1 MHIRILG
8 SRGWCL
14 PWSRISPSVSLDAC
28 TYFNLLFAAAAALS
42 FAMANGPPPLP
53 LLPMHSLAR
62 CPMPPLPNLT
72 YIPPSLERDSVA
84 PLAAKRRPHPT
95 DPLLFLRECPCVRT
109 CSSVCPVRPP
119 VSWAGER
126 DDVVV
131 TALFSSAA
139 RFRRLPLLPF
149 KSNRRSDRGKWIIL
163 GLKITQMM
171 PIMENYV

>member
-1 MHIRILG
+1 MMHIRILG
-8 SRGWCL
+8 SRGGWCL

-42 FAMANGPPPLP
+42 FAMANGPSPPLP

-95 DPLLFLRECPCVRT
+95 RYFSSESVRACVRAPLSVLSVHPFHGQVSEAMWWSPLYSPAPLDSGGSLYFR
-109 CSSVCPVRPP
+109 SSQID
-119 VSWAGER
+119 G
-126 DDVVV
+126 V
-131 TALFSSAA
+131 TGG
-139 RFRRLPLLPF
+139 
-149 KSNRRSDRGKWIIL
+149 NG
-163 GLKITQMM
+163 
-171 PIMENYV
+171 